1 MKTLHIAP
9 GDSAGGSLIRAIRD
23 AGRDDE
29 VLPFRDDLSCGP
41 IDSDDPSARTSW
53 WSQFYDEP
61 ELLEDS
67 LRSFWSRATG
77 FEGRLVLWF
86 GRHSARELAFSLAWA
101 DRIGERP
108 YEIVDVSGLRLPI
121 RHREGGPVLGRPAQA
136 VSIVPSI
143 GLRSLLGTERSI
155 TAQGQEESASEW
167 RRLRS
172 ENAPFRIVTE
182 AGLVSTSI
190 DYFDPWLLAHATSD
204 WQRIARVVGDAFGH
218 NSEPYV
224 QVYDLMLLARVVAL
238 VKEGKLLADGDPGD
252 MLSCHIRRP
261 G

>member
-1 MKTLHIAP
+1 
-9 GDSAGGSLIRAIRD
+9 
-23 AGRDDE
+23 
-29 VLPFRDDLSCGP
+29 
-41 IDSDDPSARTSW
+41 
-53 WSQFYDEP
+53 
-61 ELLEDS
+61 
-67 LRSFWSRATG
+67 
-77 FEGRLVLWF
+77 
-86 GRHSARELAFSLAWA
+86 
-101 DRIGERP
+101 
-108 YEIVDVSGLRLPI
+108 
-121 RHREGGPVLGRPAQA
+121 LGRPAQA

-143 GLRSLLGTERSI
+143 GLRSLLGTEWSI
-155 TAQGQEESASEW
+155 TAQEQEESASQW

-182 AGLVSTSI
+182 AGPVSTSI

-204 WQRIARVVGDAFGH
+204 WQRIARVVHDVFGH

-252 MLSCHIRRP
+252 MLSCHIRLP